1 MPLTESYLSPRRVLT
16 VVLAGGRGQRLYDLT
31 DYVSKPGLDF
41 GGKYKIIDFTLSN
54 CVNSG
59 FRKIAVLT
67 QYNSHRLIEHLAFA
81 WSFLPGELKEFVHI
95 WPAQQSLNKECWYN
109 GTADA
114 VFQNL
119 ENIRQFDPQHVLVL
133 AGDHIY
139 RMDYKYFLHDHLN
152 HDADMT
158 IACLEVP
165 RTAARGFGIAQVDA
179 HGRIQAFVE
188 KPQDPPGL
196 PDHPDMALASMGIYL
211 FKAGFLFTELMKDA
225 QAESGHDFGHDLI
238 PALVKRARV
247 YAHRFERSSIPNP
260 LNPDPYWRDV
270 GTLDA
275 YWEAN
280 MDLVAVQPA
289 LNLYDPGWPIHTSLH
304 QLPPA
309 KIVHEG
315 HIRQGSAMSSMVSG
329 GCIISG
335 AHIRNSLLF
344 TESRVHSFARI
355 EDTVVLPGADI
366 GEHVRLH
373 RAIVDAGCR
382 VPPGLVVGEDPDED
396 ARRFRRTPNGVTLV
410 SQPMLDRLN
419 G

>member
-16 VVLAGGRGQRLYDLT
+16 VVLAGGRGRRLYDLT

-165 RTAARGFGIAQVDA
+165 RLAARGFGIAQVDA
-179 HGRIQAFVE
+179 HGRIQSFVE

-238 PALVKRARV
+238 PALVRRARV

-270 GTLDA
+270 GTLDS

-280 MDLVAVQPA
+280 LDLVAVQPA
-289 LNLYDPGWPIHTSLH
+289 LNLYDPTWPIHTSLH

-315 HIRQGSAMSSMVSG
+315 HIRQGSAVSSMVSG

-366 GEHVRLH
+366 GEHARLH
-373 RAIVDAGCR
+373 RAIVDTGCR
-382 VPPGLVVGEDPDED
+382 VPTGLVVGEDPDDD
-396 ARRFRRTPNGVTLV
+396 ARRFHRTPNGVTLV
-410 SQPMLDRLN
+410 SQAMLDRLN